1 MALLLNTRTEHVSL
15 QYHVVFDEI
24 FSTLDNMSK
33 DTVPV
38 NCKNLVEEQSEL
50 STQENF
56 TLFEEWNLNKSS
68 RIPLPR

>member
-24 FSTLDNMSK
+24 FSTLDHMSK
-33 DTVPV
+33 GTVPV
-38 NCKNLVEEQSEL
+38 NFKNLVEEQSEL

-56 TLFEEWNLNKSS
+56 TLVKEWHLNESS
-68 RIPLPR
+68 SIPLPR